1 MRVLQREFSK
11 KEKAER
17 LLSNLEKLKSEGAVA
32 DDQYE
37 ALRQKYSTAI
47 ELASDAITTRK
58 EEMKVRLE
66 EAEKSLV
73 VYEQELKN
81 LEVKFKVGELQ
92 ADQYQREEQR
102 NSLRLARAKQDI
114 AKLQQAIASTSS
126 EGVGGF
132 IDVDLEAKGAAAK
145 LGEIEVLTGPIELG
159 APGTVQGYIQD
170 AINVIKNPMIFFER
184 MRVGT
189 GLLEPIIFGG
199 VVCFITVFLL
209 CLIRGVTLQFGILNF
224 ISLLLD
230 FAVMAVV
237 ILIMTKLLQ
246 GEGNLESSV
255 RIAAYSILPIVVWFI
270 PYNIGI
276 LISLYGVY
284 IMFAG
289 MQKLHSLT
297 AEKSAVA
304 VFVTV
309 VIYALLLSLL
319 R

>member
-47 ELASDAITTRK
+47 ELASDVITARK
-58 EEMKVRLE
+58 EEMKARLE
-66 EAEKSLV
+66 EAEKSVV
-73 VYEQELKN
+73 VYAQELKN

-132 IDVDLEAKGAAAK
+132 IDVNLEAKGAVAK
-145 LGEIEVLTGPIELG
+145 LGEIEMLTGPIELG
-159 APGTVQGYIQD
+159 APGTVQGHLQD
-170 AINVIKNPMIFFER
+170 AINVIKNPMTFFER

-189 GLLEPIIFGG
+189 GLLEPMIFGG

-209 CLIRGVTLQFGILNF
+209 CLIRGVTLQFGILNLV
-224 ISLLLD
+224 SLLLY
-230 FAVMAVV
+230 FAVIAVV

-289 MQKLHSLT
+289 MQKLHSLK

-304 VFVTV
+304 VLVTV

>member
-47 ELASDAITTRK
+47 ELASDAITARK
-58 EEMKVRLE
+58 EEMKARLE
-66 EAEKSLV
+66 EAEKSVV
-73 VYEQELKN
+73 VYAQELKN

-102 NSLRLARAKQDI
+102 NSLRLARAKQEI

-145 LGEIEVLTGPIELG
+145 LGEIETLTGPLELG
-159 APGTVQGYIQD
+159 APGTVQGYLQD
-170 AINVIKNPMIFFER
+170 AINVIKNPITFFEK

-189 GLLEPIIFGG
+189 GLLEPMIFGG
-199 VVCFITVFLL
+199 VVCFISMFLRL
-209 CLIRGVTLQFGILNF
+209 LFGEVPLGIGIMYFL
-224 ISLLLD
+224 SLVVG
-230 FAVMAVV
+230 FAVGAIV
-237 ILIMTKLLQ
+237 ILVMTKLLQ
-246 GEGNLESSV
+246 GEGNLESSL
-255 RIAAYSILPIVVWFI
+255 RIVAYSILPIVVWFI

-289 MQKLHSLT
+289 IQKLHSLT

-304 VFVTV
+304 VLVTV
-309 VIYALLLSLL
+309 VIFALLLSLL